1 MAVAL
6 TVGERILF
14 HLLQY
19 TKYLDSFDVPIDI
32 TQDGIAAA
40 LRISRAHAALELKK
54 LKNAG
59 EVKERLSHV
68 KRGRTKRKVY
78 FLTMAGEARARQIKL
93 YAEEND
99 IDLTPYQDIRKCKG
113 PELWSVLDEKFK
125 PVVAMSCVFRKPF
138 RREVLPDIATSLLP
152 VDERGMVDLPKELKE
167 YVLSVTDPE
176 KARDY
181 HSFASD
187 YWLHWD
193 DLKEVV
199 YHLVCARRYADAEVL
214 VFNHANE
221 LLLSPDEE
229 LLEAVSNIRDV
240 SKGYVGTLRYVQAE
254 TARRVGRHEYCLIIC
269 KAMETS
275 SIPSERFDGYMIE
288 GLNYMD
294 RQEWELAYSA
304 FIRARNV
311 FDERV
316 NVMLECNIAEVLIRN
331 NDFHEPKE
339 ILQRLL
345 QQRIENPEHESRA
358 YFLLGIIA
366 IRTGEDDEALRMFQ
380 LSRAAMRS
388 KQVEL
393 LNKVSQMYYANGMR
407 DKSLEFA
414 LRASSLKESGTF

>member
-59 EVKERLSHV
+59 KVKERPSHV

>member
-1 MAVAL
+1 
-6 TVGERILF
+6 
-14 HLLQY
+14 
-19 TKYLDSFDVPIDI
+19 
-32 TQDGIAAA
+32 
-40 LRISRAHAALELKK
+40 
-54 LKNAG
+54 
-59 EVKERLSHV
+59 
-68 KRGRTKRKVY
+68 
-78 FLTMAGEARARQIKL
+78 
-93 YAEEND
+93 
-99 IDLTPYQDIRKCKG
+99 
-113 PELWSVLDEKFK
+113 
-125 PVVAMSCVFRKPF
+125 MSCVFRKPF

-199 YHLVCARRYADAEVL
+199 YHLVCARRHADAEVL

-316 NVMLECNIAEVLIRN
+316 NVMLECNIAEVLLRN

>member
-40 LRISRAHAALELKK
+40 LRISRAHVALELKK

-199 YHLVCARRYADAEVL
+199 YHLVCARRHADAEVL

-316 NVMLECNIAEVLIRN
+316 NVMLECNIAEVLLRN

>member
-199 YHLVCARRYADAEVL
+199 YHLVCARRHADAEVL

-316 NVMLECNIAEVLIRN
+316 NVMLECNIAEVLLRN

>member
-1 MAVAL
+1 VAVSL

-54 LKNAG
+54 LKNAD
-59 EVKERLSHV
+59 EVKERLSHI
-68 KRGRTKRKVY
+68 KRGRTKRKAY
-78 FLTMAGEARARQIKL
+78 FLTVTGEARARKIKMH
-93 YAEEND
+93 AEENG
-99 IDLTPYQDIRKCKG
+99 IDLTPYQDIRRCKG
-113 PELWSVLDEKFK
+113 PELWSVLDDKFK

-176 KARDY
+176 KVRDY
-181 HSFASD
+181 HSFAAD

-199 YHLVCARRYADAEVL
+199 YHLVCARRHADAEVL

-221 LLLSPDEE
+221 LLLSPDES

-240 SKGYVGTLRYVQAE
+240 SKGYIGTLHYVQAE
-254 TARRVGRHEYCLIIC
+254 TARRVGKHEYCLIIC
-269 KAMETS
+269 KTMEAS

-294 RQEWELAYSA
+294 LQEWELAYSA

-316 NVMLECNIAEVLIRN
+316 DVALECNIAEVLIRN

-345 QQRIENPEHESRA
+345 QRRIENPEHESRA

-414 LRASSLKESGTF
+414 LMASSLKESGTF

>member
-181 HSFASD
+181 HSFAAD

-214 VFNHANE
+214 VFNHASE

-311 FDERV
+311 FDGRV
-316 NVMLECNIAEVLIRN
+316 NVMMECNIAEVLIRN

-380 LSRAAMRS
+380 LSRAAMRA

>member
-1 MAVAL
+1 MAVTL

-19 TKYLDSFDVPIDI
+19 TRYLDSFDVPIDI

-54 LKNAG
+54 LKNAD

-68 KRGRTKRKVY
+68 KRGRTKRKAY
-78 FLTMAGEARARQIKL
+78 FLTTSGEARARQIRS

-176 KARDY
+176 KVRDY
-181 HSFASD
+181 HSFAAD

-199 YHLVCARRYADAEVL
+199 YHLVCARRHADAEVL

-221 LLLSPDEE
+221 LLLSPDEG

-240 SKGYVGTLRYVQAE
+240 SKGYIGTLHYVQAE
-254 TARRVGRHEYCLIIC
+254 TARRVGRHEYFLIIC
-269 KAMETS
+269 KTMETS

-311 FDERV
+311 FDGRV
-316 NVMLECNIAEVLIRN
+316 NVALECNIAEVLIRN
-331 NDFHEPKE
+331 DDFHEPKE
-339 ILQRLL
+339 ILQKLL
-345 QQRIENPEHESRA
+345 QHRIENPEHESRA

-407 DKSLEFA
+407 DKSLEYA
-414 LRASSLKESGTF
+414 LMASSLKGSGTF